1 MKARPLRAFFLFP
14 SRDLALAPL
23 GKGYNKHMPNRR
35 KLVLIDGNSLIH
47 RAFHAFA
54 QAGLTT
60 PEGQPSGAVYG
71 FASMLL
77 NIFTKLKPD
86 YIAVAFDTKAPTF
99 RHKEYEEYKATRIAA
114 PQELY
119 DQIPAIQKLVDT
131 FNIPMFLKDG
141 FEADDII
148 GTLSK
153 QAPATLDTYI
163 ATGDMD
169 ALQLVDKDTFVYAPR
184 KGFSDIFIYTPA
196 EVKKAK
202 GLHPDQWVDF
212 KGLRG
217 DPSDNIPGVPGI
229 GEITATKLLTQYGS
243 MEGVY
248 KNIDKIS
255 GRTGELLRQYK
266 EQAFKSQRLA
276 TLHCTVPIKLDLK
289 KAEAV
294 EFDTN
299 KVRDL
304 FYALGFK
311 SLMDKVPKGTLTS
324 GAQQSFFKQGQP
336 KFVKTGAGQRDFI
349 KKLDARLEPVLRKME
364 RAGILVDLKLL
375 HTLNEQISARLKK
388 LKSNILKYS
397 KKEFNISSPQQLADF
412 LFKTLKLPAQG
423 LTKTKQGYST
433 AVSELEKI
441 YQEHPVIKHILEY
454 RQLEKLRNTY
464 LETLPK
470 LADKNGRV
478 HTTYAQDTSTGRLSS
493 KEPNLQNIPIRSD
506 LGAEIRKA
514 FIAPK
519 GFRILAAD
527 YSQIEL
533 RVVAA
538 LAHDRNML
546 EIFKKGKDIHTATAA
561 EVNNVSPKKVT
572 PDMRRNAKVIN
583 FGIIYGVSPWGLA
596 ARTNMSVAQARRYIN
611 KYFELYPKIR
621 EYMDAV
627 VAFAVAT
634 GYVETLFGR
643 RRHMPEIKSRIPAVR
658 NAAARAA
665 INMPIQGTAAD
676 IMKIA
681 MVDIAKALPKVSPKS
696 RMLLQV
702 HDELVFEVPTKDI
715 KKVARLVKEKM
726 EDVPQLDIPIT
737 AKVESGPNWG
747 ETKHI

>member
-1 MKARPLRAFFLFP
+1 
-14 SRDLALAPL
+14 
-23 GKGYNKHMPNRR
+23 MPNRR

-336 KFVKTGAGQRDFI
+336 KFVKTGAGQKVPSGAEGI

-715 KKVARLVKEKM
+715 KKVARLVRDGM
-726 EDVPQLDIPIT
+726 ENPTSPDGAPLGLDVPIT

-747 ETKHI
+747 ETRATQSSP